1 MIYPRRVYNITGGNA
16 MQSISILGST
26 GSIGTQALSLVRLH
40 PDKFRVS
47 ALTAHSNAELLFEQV
62 REFRPEVACLTK
74 EIPLGAIPEDVRF
87 CRWVMGPDSLKVA
100 AAEVPADM
108 VLVSVV
114 GIAGLQ
120 SVMDSLHA
128 GRQVL
133 LANKEALVTG
143 GHLVMDA
150 ARRAGKP
157 LLPVDSEHSAIF
169 QCLQGAA
176 DNTPVR
182 LLLTASGGPFR
193 TWEKDRID
201 RATREEALKHPNWSM
216 GAKITVDSASM
227 FNKAL
232 EIMEAR
238 WLFDMPADKIDVLVH
253 PQSIIHSAVEFADGA
268 VIAQLGV
275 PDMRVPIQYAMA
287 YPHRLPTGS
296 APLDLFSLGQLTFE
310 KGDEVRFPALR
321 LARQCLAAG
330 GAACTILNG
339 ANEAAVAAFLQGKM
353 PFGAITRLVEGALD
367 RLGNLPA
374 ENLDDIFDADA
385 RARRAVAEMLPAM
398 VG

>member
-1 MIYPRRVYNITGGNA
+1 
-16 MQSISILGST
+16 MQTISILGST
-26 GSIGTQALSLVRLH
+26 GSIGTQALALVALH
-40 PDKFRVS
+40 PERFRV
-47 ALTAHSNAELLFEQV
+47 AAMTAHRNRELFFQQV
-62 REFRPEVACLTK
+62 RTFRPEMAGLTEPIPME
-74 EIPLGAIPEDVRF
+74 EIPADLRF
-87 CRWVMGPDSLKVA
+87 CRWVMGKEALHAA

-120 SVMDSLHA
+120 SVMDALA
-128 GRQVL
+128 ANRQVL

-150 ARRAGKP
+150 ARRIGKP

-176 DNTPVR
+176 GNQPVK

-193 TWEKDRID
+193 TWDKERIAS
-201 RATREEALKHPNWSM
+201 ATREQALNHPNWAM
-216 GAKITVDSASM
+216 GAKITIDSASM

-238 WLFDMPADKIDVLVH
+238 WLFDLPPEKIEVVVH

-275 PDMRVPIQYAMA
+275 PDMRVPIQYAMS
-287 YPHRLPTGS
+287 YPERLPTGS
-296 APLDLFSLGQLTFE
+296 KPLDLFALGQLTFE
-310 KGDEVRFPALR
+310 RGDAEKFPSLR
-321 LARQCLAAG
+321 LAGECLNAG

-339 ANEAAVAAFLQGKM
+339 ANEAAVAAFLAGEI
-353 PFGAITRLVEGALD
+353 PFGGITRLVEGALEK
-367 RLGNLPA
+367 LGPMPA
-374 ENLDDIFDADA
+374 ADLDDIFHADQE
-385 RARRAVAEMLPAM
+385 ARRVVAELLDS
-398 VG
+398 VKQ

>member
-1 MIYPRRVYNITGGNA
+1 
-16 MQSISILGST
+16 MQTISILGST
-26 GSIGTQALSLVRLH
+26 GSIGTQALQLVALH
-40 PDKFRVS
+40 PERFRV
-47 ALTAHSNAELLFEQV
+47 AAMTAHRNRELFFQQV
-62 REFRPEVACLTK
+62 RTFRPEMAGLTEPIPME
-74 EIPLGAIPEDVRF
+74 EIPADLRF
-87 CRWVMGPDSLKVA
+87 CRWVMGKDALRVA
-100 AAEVPADM
+100 AAEVPSDM

-120 SVMDSLHA
+120 SVMDALHA

-150 ARRAGKP
+150 ARRIGKP

-176 DNTPVR
+176 NNTPVK

-193 TWEKDRID
+193 TWEKERID
-201 RATREEALKHPNWSM
+201 HATRQEALNHPNWTM

-232 EIMEAR
+232 EIIEAR
-238 WLFDMPADKIDVLVH
+238 WLFDMAPEKIEVVVH
-253 PQSIIHSAVEFADGA
+253 PQSILHSAVEFADGA

-275 PDMRVPIQYAMA
+275 PDMRVPIQYAMS
-287 YPHRLPTGS
+287 YPERLPTGS
-296 APLDLFSLGQLTFE
+296 KPLDLFALGQLTFE
-310 KGDEVRFPALR
+310 RGDEGRFPALR
-321 LARQCLAAG
+321 IVRECLNAG

-339 ANEAAVAAFLQGKM
+339 ANEAAVAAFLADEI
-353 PFGAITRLVEGALD
+353 PFGGITRLVEGALEK
-367 RLGNLPA
+367 LGPMPA
-374 ENLDDIFDADA
+374 DTLADIFRADQE
-385 RARRAVAEMLPAM
+385 ARRAVAALLPGLKKA
-398 VG
+398 